1 MVSTYHHQ
9 NIKSIIY
16 KRKTCIFLEII
27 RKYYRLSKY
36 LFLLELFSMEIKLL
50 DVITQTLKIL
60 TDITKN
66 QYHKNTKTQWG
77 NTVYRM
83 WIHGSRTCTKM
94 VIVLYEIK
102 SVGASQQ
109 NRLTVHRLVES

>member
-27 RKYYRLSKY
+27 RKYYILSKY
-36 LFLLELFSMEIKLL
+36 LFLLELFSMEIKVL

-60 TDITKN
+60 TSITK
-66 QYHKNTKTQWG
+66 KTISQKHQG
-77 NTVYRM
+77 TVGEYRLQDVDP
-83 WIHGSRTCTKM
+83 WK
-94 VIVLYEIK
+94 
-102 SVGASQQ
+102 
-109 NRLTVHRLVES
+109 